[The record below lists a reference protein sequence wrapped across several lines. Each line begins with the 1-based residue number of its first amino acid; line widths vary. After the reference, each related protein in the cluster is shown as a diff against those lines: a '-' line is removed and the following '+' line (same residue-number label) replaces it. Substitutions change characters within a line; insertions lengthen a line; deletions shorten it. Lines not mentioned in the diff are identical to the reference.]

1 MTDHSLASYVL
12 ALLNLMGM
20 QEGVIDKPPLG
31 TARRVG
37 SATSTLDVPA
47 HKLLQAIIE
56 HSPSPETITRE
67 FLVELAKCGVSAVK
81 DSGEPFF
88 ES

>member
-1 MTDHSLASYVL
+1 
-12 ALLNLMGM
+12 MGM
-20 QEGVIDKPPLG
+20 QEGAIDRPPLG
-31 TARRVG
+31 IARRVG
-37 SATSTLDVPA
+37 SVTSTFDIPA

-56 HSPSPETITRE
+56 HSPSPETIICE